1 MEDGINCTNLLIVL
15 NSVSR
20 YFFNP
25 RNITEIDNI
34 AKIK

>member
-1 MEDGINCTNLLIVL
+1 MEEGINCTNLLIVL

-20 YFFNP
+20 YFLNP
-25 RNITEIDNI
+25 RNMIEIENI